1 MMATAQL
8 AILEPS
14 FERLHVSSAGHLPPV
29 LALPGGHASIVDI
42 LNDPPVGVSRGRP
55 RRSTTITVPEGALL
69 CFYTDGL
76 VERRAIP
83 LDVGL
88 KDLCAA
94 VVAGPAESVC
104 TRIMGRLVGDNPP
117 ADDIAVL
124 VLRRQPHD
132 EIGTLDLTPPAQLEE
147 GPR

>member
-1 MMATAQL
+1 
-8 AILEPS
+8 
-14 FERLHVSSAGHLPPV
+14 V
-29 LALPGGHASIVDI
+29 LALAGGQANIVDV
-42 LNDPPVGVSRGRP
+42 LTDPPVGVSIGRP

-76 VERRAIP
+76 VERRAVP

-94 VVAGPAESVC
+94 VVAGPVESVC
-104 TRIMGRLVGDNPP
+104 TRIMGRLLGDDPP

-124 VLRRQPHD
+124 VLRRQPLE
-132 EIGTLDLTPPAQLEE
+132 EIETLDLTPPAQLLEA